1 MAHFFVLRGA
11 EMLLKGRREIFTDF
25 ENITSEN
32 IAEVMVEAFD
42 VHRINAGEIKYLQE
56 YEKGV
61 QPILRRVKDIRP
73 EINFKAVE
81 NHAAEITAFKVGY
94 VFGSPITFVQRA
106 SKDIKSDDGAVDD
119 RKISILN
126 EMMFEEGKAAQDQ
139 QLGKDLAVTGLGY
152 RIVLPKKVKTGVSV
166 FNMLRLNPATT
177 FVIKFNDI
185 YHRPAVGVSYITLKD
200 GTIRAGAY
208 TETYYFELEGSG
220 VGSFKVI
227 KTEPNRLGVIPIIE
241 YKNDNERMGC
251 FERVISLLDALNVA
265 TSDRLNGLSQF
276 IQSILW
282 MNNCSIDSE
291 QMEQLKDKLGLLTK
305 SEPGNPASVQYL
317 TATLDQAQTQTL
329 IDYLYEQILQIA
341 GVPGREQSTGG
352 NTGQAIMLSN
362 GWQIAETHARS
373 TEQTFTESEREMLK
387 VVLKILSL
395 VDSGEVSTLK
405 LSDIDIKF
413 SRNRT
418 DSLLVK
424 TQGLT
429 NMLQAGVHPLI
440 AITHCGLFSDPQG
453 VWNDSK
459 EYMGKWLYDA
469 EGDDVDDE
477 GAVQDHKHSG
487 GEDNGQD
494 PQGVQA

>member
-1 MAHFFVLRGA
+1 MI
-11 EMLLKGRREIFTDF
+11 LKGRREIFTDVKEITK
-25 ENITSEN
+25 ENISKVL
-32 IAEVMVEAFD
+32 ADAFL
-42 VHRINAGEIKYLQE
+42 VHLQNVTEIKYLQE
-56 YEKGV
+56 YERGV
-61 QPILRRVKDIRP
+61 QPILRRKKEVRP
-73 EINFKAVE
+73 EINNKIVE

-106 SKDIKSDDGAVDD
+106 SVDTSGTTGKADD
-119 RKISILN
+119 RKLAILN

-139 QLGKDLAVTGLGY
+139 VLGKDISVCGVGY
-152 RIVLPKKVKTGVSV
+152 RIVLPKRFKEGVSA
-166 FNMLRLNPATT
+166 FSILRLNPTNA
-177 FVIKFNDI
+177 FVVKFNDI
-185 YHRPAVGVSYITLKD
+185 YKKTALGVSYVKLSD
-200 GTIRAGAY
+200 NSYRVGAY
-208 TETYYFELEGSG
+208 TDNLYFELEGDNFLSL
-220 VGSFKVI
+220 KVVSVA
-227 KTEPNRLGVIPIIE
+227 PNRVGIQPIIE
-241 YKNDNERMGC
+241 YKHDDERMGC
-251 FERVISLLDALNVA
+251 FERVISLLDALNEA
-265 TSDRLNGLSQF
+265 TSDRLNGLAQF
-276 IQSILW
+276 VQSILW
-282 MNNCSIDSE
+282 MNNCEIDSA

-373 TEQTFTESEREMLK
+373 VEQTFTQSEREMLK
-387 VVLKILSL
+387 VVLRILSL
-395 VDSGEVSTLK
+395 TETSEVADLK

-424 TQGLT
+424 TQGLS

-440 AITHCGLFSDPQG
+440 AISHCGLFSDPQG

-459 EYMGKWLYDA
+459 AYMGKWLYDA
-469 EGDDVDDE
+469 EEVEENAEDTLQE
-477 GAVQDHKHSG
+477 GGRSG

-494 PQGVQA
+494 TKTVQA